1 MSKMEKSKK
10 SAKVDQHE
18 TAEPDVT
25 IGVVV
30 GAFGVRGELKVRVE
44 TDFPERF
51 EHLQEIWLKPRGSDG
66 RMVKVERSKLTARG
80 AVVKIEGCDDR
91 DSAELLRDA
100 EFRISRVERMELEP
114 GRYYVSD
121 IVGLQVY
128 TTAGEYIG
136 CVTDVLQY
144 PANDV
149 YETERGLI
157 PATKQVVKEIDLDSR
172 KMIIEPLDG
181 MFE

>member
-1 MSKMEKSKK
+1 MEKSRR
-10 SAKVDQHE
+10 SAKADSSNR
-18 TAEPDVT
+18 TEPDVT

-30 GAFGVRGELKVRVE
+30 GAFGVSGEVKVRVE

-51 EHLQEIWLKPRGSDG
+51 ERLQEVWLKPRGSEG
-66 RMVKVERSKLTARG
+66 RMVKVERSRLTARG
-80 AVVKIEGCDDR
+80 AIVKIEGCDDR

-100 EFRISRVERMELEP
+100 EFCINREERMALEP

-121 IVGLQVY
+121 IVGIEVY

-136 CVTDVLQY
+136 SVTDVLQY

-157 PATKQVVKEIDLDSR
+157 PATKQVVKEIDIDKR
-172 KMIIEPLDG
+172 RMIIEPLDG
-181 MFE
+181 MFD